1 MKNFQ
6 ELLGELNSLRLKK
19 MAQLRLI
26 ASLTILK
33 WDKKNYQKELEQ
45 TKYKIEQVQQE
56 IKEMAA
62 QELRVIELLKE
73 TQVTIK

>member
-6 ELLGELNSLRLKK
+6 ELLGELNSLKLKK

-26 ASLTILK
+26 TSLTFLK
-33 WDKKNYQKELEQ
+33 WDKKNQQKALEE
-45 TKYKIEQVQQE
+45 TKEKIEQAQKE
-56 IKEMAA
+56 IKEMALWE
-62 QELRVIELLKE
+62 QKVIELLKH